1 MKIDLPSLVFFL
13 LGPLLLVTAWRV
25 LGREVIDQWA
35 PALMAVIAIG
45 WIAVRYRYFIEN
57 AEIFLDRIQILRGGY
72 ALLIGL
78 GTLLVGLAIAHS
90 GRPSFGD
97 MAILSW
103 GLVMGFVVEFLIKRN
118 IKRDLPTTVHM
129 ERGENVSVGF
139 RIVRVTS
146 ALLLGVGMLLAIVSS
161 SHTLRWVIS
170 DTHMPPW
177 LAPLLLLLGAGL
189 GLIVEFSRSRSK
201 VK

>member
-1 MKIDLPSLVFFL
+1 M
-13 LGPLLLVTAWRV
+13 
-25 LGREVIDQWA
+25 
-35 PALMAVIAIG
+35 
-45 WIAVRYRYFIEN
+45 
-57 AEIFLDRIQILRGGY
+57 
-72 ALLIGL
+72 LIGL

-97 MAILSW
+97 VAIVSW
-103 GLVMGFVVEFLIKRN
+103 GLVMGFIVEFLIRRN

-129 ERGENVSVGF
+129 KRGGNIPV
-139 RIVRVTS
+139 RIRILRVTS

-161 SHTLRWVIS
+161 SHMLRWVIS
-170 DTHMPPW
+170 DSRMPPW

-189 GLIVEFSRSRSK
+189 GSMVEFSRSGSK